1 MNRFQSAVALICIVL
16 GSVSCSVIKTDD
28 SDKVIRDYLT
38 LFKENL
44 SGSDDQILNQFRVK
58 QSRDAVLMVVDILQN
73 KDPFIVCEANMMNA
87 RLLRI
92 NDHVQVEIPVIFR
105 VKELESKDTLATSLN
120 LTITPEDETFK
131 ITDLSGEKFYQEFL
145 QIKNQNAWEA
155 EKKLAIRDR
164 MWIYENAK
172 KLESKFDSVI
182 WFSAY
187 ENQNYFYVVE
197 GKWINLFFDYN
208 TKNEKNIYAKMGL
221 ADSEGNLIIP
231 IQYDQL
237 GTIGFTDRYMIE
249 VIRDNKVGYFNI
261 KTRKEVIEPVYD
273 LIVYY
278 GWENAWAA
286 VKRDS
291 VYGWIDTDFNF
302 HEGFVSDKME
312 KWVTDFEYLKQKIH
326 LKAGYYSYCEI
337 PNAEYAGSG
346 IIIPPAYLSEAG
358 IFDLIEGGF
367 SSASASFGGYG
378 WTDYKETTNSFLEA
392 ITSNLRAVITTIR
405 ERYLEGREEFYTHS
419 NVTFVDSKNNKLGTS
434 IIPGEST
441 SIRAIDS
448 TLLEVRTPQSNWFME
463 ENACDESNLYE
474 HNYFKIQPEGRIEAV
489 NSKRFYAQTEYVK
502 LDSSYLTGNFIIY
515 KDNQELNTT
524 FLSVRT
530 ITYMRDEILA
540 AYGYNFPGSK
550 EERYFNYVRD
560 KGLPQYS
567 SIEDIEPMLS
577 EVDKH
582 NLTFLDKMLNLMVTP
597 AL

>member
-1 MNRFQSAVALICIVL
+1 MNRVQSALLLIFIL
-16 GSVSCSVIKTDD
+16 TGFSSCSILRTDD
-28 SDKVIRDYLT
+28 PEKKAREYLT
-38 LFKENL
+38 AFNKSL
-44 SGSDDQILNQFRVK
+44 SNSDAEILNQFRVN
-58 QSRDAVLMVVDILQN
+58 QSRDAVLIVIGILQN
-73 KDPFIVCEANMMNA
+73 KDPFIVCDASMVKA
-87 RLLRI
+87 RLTRLNNQI
-92 NDHVQVEIPVIFR
+92 QVEIPVVFR
-105 VKELESKDTLATSLN
+105 VKELESRDTIATNLN
-120 LTITPEDETFK
+120 LTITPDGETFI
-131 ITDLSGEKFYQEFL
+131 ITELSGEKFYQEFL

-155 EKKLAIRDR
+155 EKKLAIQNRT
-164 MWIYENAK
+164 WLYENAK

-197 GKWINLFFDYN
+197 GKWINHFLDYN

-249 VIRDNKVGYFNI
+249 LIRDNKVGYFNI

-358 IFDLIEGGF
+358 IFDSIEGGF

-378 WTDYKETTNSFLEA
+378 WTDYKETTNSFMEA

-419 NVTFVDSKNNKLGTS
+419 SVTFVDAQNNKLGTS
-434 IIPGEST
+434 SIPGETS
-441 SIRAIDS
+441 SIRSIDS
-448 TLLEVRTPQSNWFME
+448 TLLEVRTPHDYWFMQ
-463 ENACDESNLYE
+463 ENASDETNLYDHE
-474 HNYFKIQPEGRIEAV
+474 YYAISDGKIEPL
-489 NSKRFYAQTEYVK
+489 NSKRLYAQTEYVK
-502 LDSSYLTGNFIIY
+502 LDSSYLTGNFTVY
-515 KDNQELNTT
+515 NGDEKQNTT
-524 FLSVRT
+524 FLSINT

-540 AYGYNFPGSK
+540 AYGYNFPDSK
-550 EERYFNYVRD
+550 QERYFTYVRD
-560 KGLPQYS
+560 KELQQFS
-567 SIEDIEPMLS
+567 KIEEIEPLLS
-577 EVDKH
+577 DVDRH
-582 NLTFLDKMLNLMVTP
+582 NLLFLNKVLDLMANP